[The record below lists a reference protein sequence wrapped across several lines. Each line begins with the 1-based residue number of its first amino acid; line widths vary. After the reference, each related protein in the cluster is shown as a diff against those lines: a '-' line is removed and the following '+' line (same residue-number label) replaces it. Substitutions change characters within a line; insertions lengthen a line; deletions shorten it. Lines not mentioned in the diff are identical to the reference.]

1 MVMGI
6 FNKLFGKNESKQTGN
21 DQEQALPADVV
32 KLPTDYNQ
40 ELFSYGGDNAEKI
53 LMMSFDAL
61 NKGEKFFFV
70 PRNIYD
76 GAIAESK
83 RHKELEKRLKRTA
96 ELNNI
101 GRAAEKE
108 GRIDDAIKAYEDNI
122 AIGYKA
128 THAYDRLIVLYGRLK
143 RNDDLKRV
151 ILRKIEIF
159 GESDDL
165 LARLQKIK

>member
-1 MVMGI
+1 MGI

-83 RHKELEKRLKRTA
+83 RHKELEKKLKRTA